1 MSRTSAQFAFRKRVS
16 LRPRGQAPPPL
27 TCAAPAHARRGARLR
42 AIRRGRAD
50 PKRSRCRTIG
60 KHGLILAIGDPRD
73 CFVAVDQAGGH
84 HALNKKLT
92 RLTLAKIRAWLL
104 PRRGAPR
111 LSSPSLCRRSNRRRL
126 VPTALSLPPF
136 GFAMQQL

>member
-1 MSRTSAQFAFRKRVS
+1 MSRTSAQFDFRKRVS